1 MNKAAQVPKIAKLQ
15 SSNLIKKT
23 TKVNLTQSKNKQKG
37 DLTKNATKSAAVV
50 KKRAGNPKKKLS

>member
-1 MNKAAQVPKIAKLQ
+1 MNKAAQVPKIAKLR

-23 TKVNLTQSKNKQKG
+23 TKANLTQSKNKQKG

-50 KKRAGNPKKKLS
+50 KKRASNPKKKLS